1 MSIRLTIP
9 DESLPQFDEL
19 YVVSDLHL
27 GGPPGFQ
34 IFNSGLQ
41 LERLIRHVGGQKTKK
56 KRVALLINGDFVD
69 FLAERPS
76 THFDPA
82 GAIGKLNRIVNEDE
96 AFAPVFRALRDFVD
110 IENCTLVVNLGN
122 HDLELAL
129 PWVREHLLNLLAR
142 DVKARG
148 RITLSFDGIGYLCR
162 VGNSKVL
169 CVHGNE
175 VDDWNV
181 ADYETIRRFGREVVH
196 GRPIDSWIPNAG
208 SQLVVDV
215 MNDLK
220 GRYPFVDLLKPEM
233 GAVIPI
239 LLALD
244 PDQRDKIS
252 AAKSTATRLA
262 WDWIKIK
269 TGFLGAEA
277 EDELVGRT
285 VEMAGVLA
293 ATSQTGRDV
302 AGSGSGKVSSNGSME
317 DHRRV
322 QAEALLDQAEENFNN
337 GLSPMSLVNGDQR
350 GDFLGFWSAGW
361 ELITGGEKNEVL
373 RKALDKL
380 DEDRSFVPGE
390 PDSTY
395 TMLDEQVGDS
405 ADFLVAG
412 HTHLER
418 ALERKKGRGWYFNSG
433 TWARLIQLTPE
444 VLASEAA
451 FKRVFDAFAAGTMK
465 ALDEIPDLVM
475 RKLTVVAIFADGEKT
490 YGELRHVSESLEGDV
505 FTNLDLCRFPKS

>member
-34 IFNSGLQ
+34 IFNSGLH
-41 LERLIRHVGGQKTKK
+41 LERLIRHVGQKTKK

-82 GAIGKLNRIVNEDE
+82 GAIGKLNRIVNDDE
-96 AFAPVFRALRDFVD
+96 AFVPVFNALRDFVD
-110 IENCTLVVNLGN
+110 IDNCTLVVNLGN

-142 DVKARG
+142 DVRARG

-244 PDQRDKIS
+244 PDQRDKIG
-252 AAKSTATRLA
+252 AARSTAARLA
-262 WDWIKIK
+262 WDWLKIK

-285 VEMAGVLA
+285 VEMAGAFEVRRP
-293 ATSQTGRDV
+293 TSRDV
-302 AGSGSGKVSSNGSME
+302 AGTGGGKEQG
-317 DHRRV
+317 DGALHDYRRE
-322 QAEALLDQAEENFNN
+322 QAEALLDQAEENFDN
-337 GLSPMSLVNGDQR
+337 GVSAMSLIHGDQR
-350 GDFLGFWSAGW
+350 GDMLGFWSAGW
-361 ELITGGEKNEVL
+361 ELVTGGKKSEVL

-433 TWARLIQLTPE
+433 TWARLIQLTPD

-451 FKRVFDAFAAGTMK
+451 FERVFNAFAAGTMK
-465 ALDEIPDLVM
+465 ALDDIPDLVK

-490 YGELRHVSESLEGDV
+490 FGELRHVNESLEGEV
-505 FTNLDLCRFPKS
+505 FAGPSLHRFPKS